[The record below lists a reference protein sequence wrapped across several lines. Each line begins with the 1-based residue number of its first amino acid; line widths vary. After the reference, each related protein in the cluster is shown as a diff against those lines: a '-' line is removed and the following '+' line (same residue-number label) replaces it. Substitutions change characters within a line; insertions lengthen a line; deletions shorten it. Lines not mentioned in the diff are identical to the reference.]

1 MSWATGLCLFV
12 AYTLLST
19 VALALPTTERF
30 AIVIGNNRGEAAS
43 TKLRYAD
50 DDALATHRLLLEAG
64 VTSLLLATFDEDSR
78 RMANGIKPYAPP
90 RADALERAISSLAE
104 SMRAAAAR
112 TAATELLFFYSGHGD
127 IDGGEG
133 FLVLE
138 DRRLTRSMLFA
149 QLSRSPATKNHVFI
163 DACKSYFVVFDRGPG
178 GRRKSYAGALTASIP
193 AQLANTGFVL
203 STSSDRDSHEWERY
217 QGGIL
222 SHELRSALRGA
233 ADTNRDRQISYAE
246 LGAFLTRSNEAI
258 TNPRFR
264 PDFLLRAP
272 GGDLSRAVLGWKR
285 ERASLSFKAR
295 DWGHF
300 YVETARGDRLLDA
313 HPSPGQSLELW
324 VPDERP
330 LFVRDHG
337 GRGEYVVERQ
347 ASVDVMALT
356 ATTPAVASRGALN
369 LALEQLFA
377 LPFGNADVLAFR
389 ARARVEARPSPTLSE
404 RPSARGQLQTVSG
417 LVALAGAGAG
427 LALNGLAFGAY
438 LSSSGESQVRTE
450 ELNQRAGR
458 FNRTAL
464 GCYAGA
470 TAAAGVWAWATFWP
484 EGSITVVPATGAT
497 MLPGGLVLDVRS
509 GF

>member
-1 MSWATGLCLFV
+1 MSWAMALRLFV
-12 AYTLLST
+12 ACMLLST
-19 VALALPTTERF
+19 VGFARPTTERF
-30 AIVIGNNRGEAAS
+30 AIVIGNNQGEAAS
-43 TKLRYAD
+43 AKLRYAD

-64 VTSLLLATFDEDSR
+64 VTSLLLVTLDEDSR
-78 RMANGIKPYAPP
+78 RMAGSVKTYAPP
-90 RADALERAISSLAE
+90 RVDALERAISSLAGA
-104 SMRAAAAR
+104 MRVAASR
-112 TAATELLFFYSGHGD
+112 GAATELLFFYSGHGD

-138 DRRLTRSMLFA
+138 DRRLTRSMLFS
-149 QLSRSPATKNHVFI
+149 QLSRSPATSNHVFI

-178 GRRKSYAGALTASIP
+178 GRRRSYTGALTASIP
-193 AQLANTGFVL
+193 ARLANTGFVL

-222 SHELRSALRGA
+222 SHELRSAFRGA
-233 ADTNRDRQISYAE
+233 ADANRDRQISYAE

-272 GGDLSRAVLGWKR
+272 GGDLNRAVLGWKR
-285 ERASLSFKAR
+285 ERASLSFKAG

-324 VPDERP
+324 VPNERP

-337 GRGEYVVERQ
+337 GRSEYVVEREV
-347 ASVDVMALT
+347 SVEVTALT
-356 ATTPAVASRGALN
+356 ATPPAVASRGALS

-377 LPFGNADVLAFR
+377 LPFENADVLAFH
-389 ARARVEARPSPTLSE
+389 ARARVEERPSPTPSE
-404 RPSARGQLQTVSG
+404 RSRARGQVQTVSG
-417 LVALAGAGAG
+417 LVALTGAAAG
-427 LALNGLAFGAY
+427 LALNGVALGAY

-458 FNRTAL
+458 FNRAAL

-470 TAAAGVWAWATFWP
+470 TAAAGLWAWATFWP
-484 EGSITVVPATGAT
+484 EASITVVPGIGTTA
-497 MLPGGLVLDVRS
+497 LPSGLVLDVRR